1 VPAKSVA
8 LARAPLRR
16 CDTPCD
22 TGGCD
27 MTGRVQAWVTVAIA
41 LAMTEAVLQRRGAL
55 MAFTHQRGR
64 NDPRRNAAR
73 GA

>member
-1 VPAKSVA
+1 
-8 LARAPLRR
+8 
-16 CDTPCD
+16 
-22 TGGCD
+22 

-41 LAMTEAVLQRRGAL
+41 LAMTETVLQRRGAL